1 MGEVGKEN
9 AEEGGGLDNL
19 FFFFFFPSLL
29 FIKKGLLGKKR
40 ESER

>member
-19 FFFFFFPSLL
+19 FFFFFFS
-29 FIKKGLLGKKR
+29 FFAVHQKRFAWKKKGV
-40 ESER
+40 